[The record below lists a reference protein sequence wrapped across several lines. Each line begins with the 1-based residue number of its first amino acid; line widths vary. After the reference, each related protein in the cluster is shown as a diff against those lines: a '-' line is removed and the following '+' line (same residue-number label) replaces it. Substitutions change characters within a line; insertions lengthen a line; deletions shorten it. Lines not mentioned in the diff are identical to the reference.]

1 MRYRVIMFHEEKP
14 QGYLANVNGWRVKSE
29 VMADIFGSLE
39 RAEDMGEIMAVNL
52 GENWEYQ
59 LEKVQ

>member
-1 MRYRVIMFHEEKP
+1 MRYRVIMFHEGKP
-14 QGYLANVNGWRVKSE
+14 QGYLANVNCWRVKSE

-39 RAEDMGEIMAVNL
+39 RAEDMGQTMAENL

-59 LEKVQ
+59 TEEIV